1 MTIETK
7 YNVGNIVWVMKD
19 EPIQTTISG
28 VYVSEDADGI
38 CIKYTVADL
47 WQGDTWIPFWNEKF
61 VFPTKEELLK
71 SL

>member
-7 YNVGNIVWVMKD
+7 YNVLDIVWVMRD

-28 VYVSEDADGI
+28 VYVSDDADGF
-38 CIKYTVADL
+38 CIKYTIADL
-47 WQGDTWIPFWNEKF
+47 CSFYPWIPFWNEKF
-61 VFPTKEELLK
+61 IFPTKEELLK